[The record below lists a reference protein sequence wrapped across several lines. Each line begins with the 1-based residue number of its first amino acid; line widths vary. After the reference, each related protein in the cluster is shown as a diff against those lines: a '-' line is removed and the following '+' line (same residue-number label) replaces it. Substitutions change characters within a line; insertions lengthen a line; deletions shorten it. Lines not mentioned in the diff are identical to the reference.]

1 MKLKDRLS
9 KILFIETWNKIN
21 SKNQNQSHDFLE
33 SVLLLFTNG
42 GGDHNKTHASV
53 QKSSIATFIN
63 LDLEFFCTKWTCPT
77 KSWTSFAE
85 RVQFNLFNI
94 TPQHCSLKK
103 DKIIDKLEDIV
114 KKCKNTLL
122 QKKTYG
128 DRALSLLSFHLL
140 KVYFLW
146 LKVESF
152 IRGHVITKLMFFFRS

>member
-21 SKNQNQSHDFLE
+21 SKNQNQSHDF
-33 SVLLLFTNG
+33 LLFTNG

-122 QKKTYG
+122 QKKLMG
-128 DRALSLLSFHLL
+128 IVHLACFH
-140 KVYFLW
+140 
-146 LKVESF
+146 F
-152 IRGHVITKLMFFFRS
+152 IF